1 MGGGGID
8 PPGLFISVFE
18 FNVFTVCAIF
28 LLSLFWPVALAL
40 LLMFSTISFTRPGG
54 PICGGGGGG
63 ITILSSWSMGWLSGG
78 AGRGSN
84 ALGGLCGL
92 GGDGVGGALSLH
104 SSVVGR

>member
-1 MGGGGID
+1 MCD
-8 PPGLFISVFE
+8 
-18 FNVFTVCAIF
+18 IF
-28 LLSLFWPVALAL
+28 LLSLFWPEALAL
-40 LLMFSTISFTRPGG
+40 LLMLSTNSFTRPGG
-54 PICGGGGGG
+54 PMCGGGGGG